1 MADITLQTTGETRVT
16 CVPNRFID
24 EYMKD
29 ANGEFVKVYLYL
41 LRCLSAG
48 IDVSIPEIAD
58 RLESTSSDIIR
69 ALNYW
74 ANRHLLSMTKDGD
87 TILTISLTDPSLIP
101 PRASA
106 QPAAVAAPYARIP
119 AYMSYSSD
127 LTALMPV
134 IPLTAAQAAALSV
147 EQMRQTPIDDPQPQ
161 ASSQK
166 PVRKAPGSEPLLQ
179 PDADASSEEEDPDF
193 SELLFVT
200 ERYFGHPL
208 SHGDMQTLSYWYH
221 ELSLSSDLISYLE
234 EYCIGHNHTSI
245 HYMNRVALDWSDH
258 GITTR
263 SEAAAYLQPHSDLYR
278 IILREFGLSGRSLT
292 PTELA
297 FADKWSEEY
306 DMTADLIGEACK
318 RTMLSIHKPEFR
330 YADSILSKWHRAGV
344 TSLSEVEKIDQD
356 RKKTKT
362 VSGSSSHTGK
372 SGARGAHN
380 FEERSYTDFDQI
392 ERQLIANKKN

>member
-106 QPAAVAAPYARIP
+106 QSAAVAAPYARIP

-127 LTALMPV
+127 LAALMPV

-147 EQMRQTPIDDPQPQ
+147 DRRAELPSRAASRFCSRMQMRHP
-161 ASSQK
+161 K
-166 PVRKAPGSEPLLQ
+166 RKIRISVSFYLLRS
-179 PDADASSEEEDPDF
+179 A
-193 SELLFVT
+193 
-200 ERYFGHPL
+200 
-208 SHGDMQTLSYWYH
+208 
-221 ELSLSSDLISYLE
+221 ISVIRFLPE
-234 EYCIGHNHTSI
+234 ICRRFPT
-245 HYMNRVALDWSDH
+245 
-258 GITTR
+258 GIM
-263 SEAAAYLQPHSDLYR
+263 SCPCP
-278 IILREFGLSGRSLT
+278 
-292 PTELA
+292 PT
-297 FADKWSEEY
+297 
-306 DMTADLIGEACK
+306 
-318 RTMLSIHKPEFR
+318 
-330 YADSILSKWHRAGV
+330 
-344 TSLSEVEKIDQD
+344 
-356 RKKTKT
+356 
-362 VSGSSSHTGK
+362 
-372 SGARGAHN
+372 
-380 FEERSYTDFDQI
+380 
-392 ERQLIANKKN
+392 